1 MGLPELSARLDAL
14 ASDAEA
20 CQHAVGE
27 ALVDGQPGAL
37 EAAAAQLQA
46 AIAALTQ
53 AVESV
58 KRDGP
63 LTPALRQR
71 LVEMSQRLAA
81 HREACLRRGALVER
95 SLQAVMPAAPSGPV
109 YGAGSNN
116 HYSRA
121 SRQSGAFK
129 VLSA

>member
-1 MGLPELSARLDAL
+1 MGQRELSAHLDAL

-46 AIAALTQ
+46 AIAALTE
-53 AVESV
+53 AVDSL
-58 KRDGP
+58 KREGP
-63 LTPALRQR
+63 LAPALRQR

-81 HREACLRRGALVER
+81 HREACLRRGALVDR

-109 YGAGSNN
+109 YGAASSNP
-116 HYSRA
+116 YSRA